1 LLGTDKM
8 KVPMSEIPLFAEVA
22 LSENI
27 PALGLVRGQVGA
39 VVERLAPGAYEVE
52 FSDDDGQ
59 AYEILTLK
67 AAQLMRLH
75 HKRAHEAA

>member
-1 LLGTDKM
+1 MKM
-8 KVPMSEIPLFAEVA
+8 SMSEIPLFAEVA
-22 LSENI
+22 LTENV

-59 AYEILTLK
+59 AYAILPLK
-67 AAQLMRLH
+67 ATQLMRLH
-75 HKRAHEAA
+75 HKSVHRAA